1 MMSLWDA
8 LRMNMMI
15 SYQELVRTFPRRN
28 PHTTML
34 QQHAIYFLFSFTKC
48 GCSGFIIQSVYKIT
62 FNHIIT
68 VQHAE
73 QSIFSTM

>member
-1 MMSLWDA
+1 M
-8 LRMNMMI
+8 
-15 SYQELVRTFPRRN
+15 RN
-28 PHTTML
+28 PHATML